1 MSTTPSRD
9 SGMAPTPVVPTPLAP
24 VPVQQG
30 SASTMPSIS
39 LPPRSPQREGWL
51 RRQRSVTD
59 MAVTV
64 IAILSTAAVLVP
76 LVAILGYLIF
86 KGASSLN
93 WAFFTHVPAPVGQ
106 AGGGMANAIVGS
118 AVVLGIASVMGI
130 PLGIGAGVFLAEYGR
145 GGMFGNIVRFTAD
158 VLNGVP
164 SIVMGIAAYALIVA
178 HQHHFSAFAGGV
190 ALAIMMVPT
199 ITRTTEEMLATV
211 PSSLREAALGLGVP
225 KWRTIL
231 SVSLRTA
238 SPGII
243 TGCMLAFARVAGE
256 TAPLLFTALGNQFWS
271 ARVDQPIAALP
282 LQIFVYAESP
292 YDEWHRLAWAG
303 ALVLIVLIMVSVTL
317 VRIFANRG
325 VLKGGR

>member
-1 MSTTPSRD
+1 MRLNNIRRTAANYFI
-9 SGMAPTPVVPTPLAP
+9 SGLSILATIIVILPL
-24 VPVQQG
+24 
-30 SASTMPSIS
+30 
-39 LPPRSPQREGWL
+39 
-51 RRQRSVTD
+51 
-59 MAVTV
+59 
-64 IAILSTAAVLVP
+64 IAILF
-76 LVAILGYLIF
+76 YLIY

-93 WAFFTHVPAPVGQ
+93 FAFFTHIPAPVGEQ
-106 AGGGMANAIVGS
+106 GGGMANSIVGS
-118 AVVLGIASVMGI
+118 GIILALASLMGI
-130 PLGIGAGVFLAEYGR
+130 PVGIAAGVYLAEFGR
-145 GGMFGNIVRFTAD
+145 GKPLATAVRFTAD

-164 SIVMGIAAYALIVA
+164 SIVMGISIYSLIVIR
-178 HQHHFSAFAGGV
+178 QNHFSALAGGV

-211 PSSLREAALGLGVP
+211 PHAIREAALGLGVP
-225 KWRTIL
+225 KWRTAI

-256 TAPLLFTALGNQFWS
+256 TAPLLFTAFGNQFWS
-271 ARVDQPIAALP
+271 LKLTEPIAALP
-282 LQIFVYAESP
+282 LQIYVYAISP

-325 VLKGGR
+325 VLKGGS